1 MADKKMWN
9 IRVEDQLI
17 DRCTR
22 LGERLGYASGNAFAA
37 DALDQYA
44 ELLADLMAELRD
56 DQDAT
61 IKRQRERLLGK
72 APQDS
77 SVSRRK

>member
-9 IRVEDQLI
+9 IRVEDQLV

-22 LGERLGYASGNAFAA
+22 LGERLGYPSGNAFAA
-37 DALDQYA
+37 EALDQYA

-56 DQDAT
+56 DREAT
-61 IKRQRERLLGK
+61 VKRQRERLLGK
-72 APQDS
+72 STQDPS
-77 SVSRRK
+77 SSRRK